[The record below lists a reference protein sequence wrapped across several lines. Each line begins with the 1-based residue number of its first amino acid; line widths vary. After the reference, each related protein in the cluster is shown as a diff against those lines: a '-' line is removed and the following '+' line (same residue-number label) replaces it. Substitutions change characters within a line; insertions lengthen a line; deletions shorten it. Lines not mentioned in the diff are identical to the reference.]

1 MQWLRNWFR
10 RPRGDRALSVRRS
23 YRPELDALED
33 RRLMNVSSI
42 FNSLGVLTTYVVD
55 QPGKLTRIDNHGAH
69 VLNVR
74 PSLPTG
80 VTVRVAHGYLDAKG
94 KAAVDVLF
102 TDGQAWQSDFRGA
115 HFVAGNVLNMS
126 TVVTKT
132 GIKNFFLFA
141 DAGTG
146 SPPFGTD
153 LTGTLVVN
161 FHGVNTTLDTKIRW
175 VNTFVDASGRLG
187 LIRGKILAS
196 GNLVVTK
203 TIGAAVRTMYN
214 SPDGATQD
222 LTDYS
227 QTTSNGQTVFD
238 VTFGRFAGT
247 YALHFRGSVG
257 IMFGDGASIK
267 AGG

>member
-1 MQWLRNWFR
+1 M
-10 RPRGDRALSVRRS
+10 
-23 YRPELDALED
+23 
-33 RRLMNVSSI
+33 
-42 FNSLGVLTTYVVD
+42 
-55 QPGKLTRIDNHGAH
+55 
-69 VLNVR
+69 
-74 PSLPTG
+74 
-80 VTVRVAHGYLDAKG
+80 
-94 KAAVDVLF
+94 
-102 TDGQAWQSDFRGA
+102 
-115 HFVAGNVLNMS
+115 
-126 TVVTKT
+126 
-132 GIKNFFLFA
+132 
-141 DAGTG
+141 
-146 SPPFGTD
+146 
-153 LTGTLVVN
+153 N

-175 VNTFVDASGRLG
+175 VNTFVDASGKIG